1 MPDVQKRK
9 LLISTDR
16 IIRKTQDF
24 QPEIP
29 VVTVNEEQ
37 PQKILNKYHLPV
49 LYINDAT
56 QWENNPSKQRF
67 TDEIAK
73 KTCLENCCGYEG
85 LKCACCM
92 LDPNDLEHV
101 LGKVDEQW
109 IEDIRH
115 WFKTTKKMFLSR
127 EDIVIDYEEGKLLGE
142 TWFNDHPVFRNEK
155 SYPMLRIQVYGQRFV
170 CKFLNVKSGMCT
182 IYSQRPNMCKDYYCQ
197 YIKSNFLVR
206 TRQNPNTYVNL
217 KTDSSKTNNEKY

>member
-16 IIRKTQDF
+16 IIRKIPES
-24 QPEIP
+24 QPVE
-29 VVTVNEEQ
+29 VVNEVEQ
-37 PQKILNKYHLPV
+37 PQKVLNKYHLPV

-56 QWENNPSKQRF
+56 QWENNPHKQRF
-67 TDEIAK
+67 TDEVAK

-109 IEDIRH
+109 IEDIRQ

-170 CKFLNVKSGMCT
+170 CKFLNVKSGVCT

-217 KTDSSKTNNEKY
+217 KTDSSKTNEEH

>member
-1 MPDVQKRK
+1 MPDVQKRR
-9 LLISTDR
+9 LLISKDS
-16 IIRKTQDF
+16 KTRT
-24 QPEIP
+24 IKSI
-29 VVTVNEEQ
+29 EQ
-37 PQKILNKYHLPV
+37 PQQQEKIVVVEPQKIINKYHLPV

-56 QWENNPSKQRF
+56 QWENNPHKQRF
-67 TDEIAK
+67 TDDVAK

-109 IEDIRH
+109 IENIRQ
-115 WFKTTKKMFLSR
+115 WFKNTKKMFLSR
-127 EDIVIDYEEGKLLGE
+127 EDIVIDFEEGKLLGE
-142 TWFNDHPVFRNEK
+142 TWFNDHPVFKNEK

-170 CKFLNVKSGMCT
+170 CKFLNVKSGVCT
-182 IYSQRPNMCKDYYCQ
+182 IYSQRPDMCKDYYCQ
-197 YIKSNFLVR
+197 YVKSNFLVK

-217 KTDSSKTNNEKY
+217 KTDSSKINHEEK

>member
-16 IIRKTQDF
+16 IIRKIPES
-24 QPEIP
+24 QPVE
-29 VVTVNEEQ
+29 VVNEVEQ
-37 PQKILNKYHLPV
+37 PQKVLNKYHLPV

-56 QWENNPSKQRF
+56 QWENNPHKQRF
-67 TDEIAK
+67 TDEVAK

-109 IEDIRH
+109 IEDIRQ

-170 CKFLNVKSGMCT
+170 CKFLNVKSGVCT

-217 KTDSSKTNNEKY
+217 KTDSSKINEEH

>member
-16 IIRKTQDF
+16 IIRKIPES
-24 QPEIP
+24 QPVE
-29 VVTVNEEQ
+29 VVNEVEQ
-37 PQKILNKYHLPV
+37 PQKVLNKYHLPV

-56 QWENNPSKQRF
+56 QWENNPHKQRF
-67 TDEIAK
+67 TDELAK

-109 IEDIRH
+109 IEDIRQ

-127 EDIVIDYEEGKLLGE
+127 EDVVIDYEEGKLLGE

-170 CKFLNVKSGMCT
+170 CKFLNVKSGVCT

-217 KTDSSKTNNEKY
+217 KTDSSKTNEE

>member
-9 LLISTDR
+9 LLVSTDR
-16 IIRKTQDF
+16 MIRKI
-24 QPEIP
+24 PESEP
-29 VVTVNEEQ
+29 EVTVVGANEEQ
-37 PQKILNKYHLPV
+37 PQKVLNKYHLPV

-56 QWENNPSKQRF
+56 QWENNPHKLRF
-67 TDEIAK
+67 TDEVAK

-109 IEDIRH
+109 IEDIRQ

-127 EDIVIDYEEGKLLGE
+127 EDVVIDYEEGKLLGE

-170 CKFLNVKSGMCT
+170 CKFLNVKSGVCT

-217 KTDSSKTNNEKY
+217 KTDSSKTNEE

>member
-1 MPDVQKRK
+1 MPDVQKRR
-9 LLISTDR
+9 LLVVSSNKTVR
-16 IIRKTQDF
+16 I
-24 QPEIP
+24 PESET
-29 VVTVNEEQ
+29 VVPINEEKQ
-37 PQKILNKYHLPV
+37 LPQKVLNKYHLPV

-56 QWENNPSKQRF
+56 QWENNPHKQRF

-73 KTCLENCCGYEG
+73 KTCLENCCGYQG

-109 IEDIRH
+109 IEDIKH

-142 TWFNDHPVFRNEK
+142 TWFNDHPVFKNEK

-170 CKFLNVKSGMCT
+170 CKFLNVKSGACT

-197 YIKSNFLVR
+197 YIKSNFLVK
-206 TRQNPNTYVNL
+206 TRQNPNTYINL
-217 KTDSSKTNNEKY
+217 KTDSEK

>member
-16 IIRKTQDF
+16 IIRKIPES
-24 QPEIP
+24 QPVE
-29 VVTVNEEQ
+29 VVNEVEQ
-37 PQKILNKYHLPV
+37 PQKVLNKYHLPV

-56 QWENNPSKQRF
+56 QWENNPHKQRF
-67 TDEIAK
+67 TDEVAK

-109 IEDIRH
+109 IEDIRQ

-127 EDIVIDYEEGKLLGE
+127 EDIVIDFEEGKLLGE

-170 CKFLNVKSGMCT
+170 CKFLNVKSGVCT

-217 KTDSSKTNNEKY
+217 KTDSSKTNEEH

>member
-16 IIRKTQDF
+16 IIRKIPES
-24 QPEIP
+24 QPIE
-29 VVTVNEEQ
+29 VVNEVEQ
-37 PQKILNKYHLPV
+37 PQKVLNKYHLPV

-56 QWENNPSKQRF
+56 QWENNPHKQRF
-67 TDEIAK
+67 TDEVAK

-109 IEDIRH
+109 IEDIRQ

-127 EDIVIDYEEGKLLGE
+127 EDVVIDYEEGKLLGE

-170 CKFLNVKSGMCT
+170 CKFLNVKSGVCT

-217 KTDSSKTNNEKY
+217 KTDSSKTNEE